1 MSSEKLKF
9 EDRKDLVRDSYSGAI
24 LNTDL
29 SAVIAYKA
37 RKQEINK
44 MRELE
49 LKVSEMNTDIKDIK
63 KLLLTMS
70 EGKNK
75 K

>member
-1 MSSEKLKF
+1 M
-9 EDRKDLVRDSYSGAI
+9 
-24 LNTDL
+24 NTDL